1 MKKLIPKGNLSR
13 YSKLIID
20 AGNLTNC
27 YEETGVLYETL
38 SVVKQLGLNKCRW
51 SEFKLAMDMAVIN
64 NLAKPIK

>member
-27 YEETGVLYETL
+27 YEETGVHYATIKKIIKTGFASQSHIAKLNAYCDEVE
-38 SVVKQLGLNKCRW
+38 SVN
-51 SEFKLAMDMAVIN
+51 A
-64 NLAKPIK
+64 

>member
-27 YEETGVLYETL
+27 YQETGVHYATIKKIIKTGFASQAHIAKLNAYCDEVE
-38 SVVKQLGLNKCRW
+38 SVN
-51 SEFKLAMDMAVIN
+51 A
-64 NLAKPIK
+64 

>member
-27 YEETGVLYETL
+27 YEETGIHYATIKKIIKTGFASQAHIAKLNAYCDEVE
-38 SVVKQLGLNKCRW
+38 SVN
-51 SEFKLAMDMAVIN
+51 A
-64 NLAKPIK
+64 

>member
-27 YEETGVLYETL
+27 YEETGVHYATIKKIIKTGFASQAHIAKLNAYCDEVE
-38 SVVKQLGLNKCRW
+38 SVN
-51 SEFKLAMDMAVIN
+51 A
-64 NLAKPIK
+64 

>member
-27 YEETGVLYETL
+27 YDETGVHYATIKKIIKTGFASQAHIAKLNAYCDEVE
-38 SVVKQLGLNKCRW
+38 SVN
-51 SEFKLAMDMAVIN
+51 A
-64 NLAKPIK
+64 